1 MTLTPRLRKA
11 ALTAHVASSVGWLGA
26 VVGFLALAIAGL
38 TSQDGQT
45 VRAVYLA
52 MEVTGWFV
60 LLPLSVASLVT
71 GLVQALGT
79 KWGLLRH
86 YWVVVKLGI
95 SVLATVVLLLYTQT
109 LGVLA
114 DAARESAVAGGDVE
128 GVRSVSPLFHAVAAL
143 VLLVTATVLAV
154 FKPQGVT
161 AYGRRRQA
169 RPRG

>member
-1 MTLTPRLRKA
+1 
-11 ALTAHVASSVGWLGA
+11 
-26 VVGFLALAIAGL
+26 
-38 TSQDGQT
+38 
-45 VRAVYLA
+45 

-86 YWVVVKLGI
+86 HWVVVKLGI
-95 SVLATVVLLLYTQT
+95 SVLTTVVLLLYTQT

-128 GVRSVSPLFHAVAAL
+128 GVRSVSRCMP
-143 VLLVTATVLAV
+143 
-154 FKPQGVT
+154 
-161 AYGRRRQA
+161 
-169 RPRG
+169 RPRWSCW